1 MHRNKTA
8 KRPPVHMRTTAKDKE
23 ELRWNQRLYARIV
36 LEDVRACHLG
46 IRAALI
52 QRKIERA

>member
-1 MHRNKTA
+1 MA
-8 KRPPVHMRTTAKDKE
+8 KRPPVHMGTTAKDQE

-36 LEDVRACHLG
+36 LDDVRACHLG
-46 IRAALI
+46 IKAALI